1 MKKHNYLVSVF
12 VRGRNVNSYFSE
24 NLDDLITIKALNK
37 DCEINIFDLQSFS
50 TMPKEQVEIE
60 IKKSGERWK
69 KSLDR
74 NFVEKPQSTERT
86 QKSSQKKPEKKKK
99 YWERTV
105 MCVETGQV
113 FQTIRECSEKTG
125 IPYMTIVNCI
135 KNKNA
140 TRGVHFVNAT
150 KTEQNSYVK

>member
-24 NLDDLITIKALNK
+24 NLDDLITIKALHK

-69 KSLDR
+69 KSIDKIAM
-74 NFVEKPQSTERT
+74 ET
-86 QKSSQKKPEKKKK
+86 QHIARQPSIKHKKVKK
-99 YWERTV
+99 YWERPV
-105 MCVETGQV
+105 MCVETGQL
-113 FQTIRECSEKTG
+113 FSSIRECSEHLG
-125 IPYMTIVNCI
+125 ISHKSVWNAINSGKPRHGLHF
-135 KNKNA
+135 KNA
-140 TRGVHFVNAT
+140 R
-150 KTEQNSYVK
+150 

>member
-1 MKKHNYLVSVF
+1 
-12 VRGRNVNSYFSE
+12 
-24 NLDDLITIKALNK
+24 
-37 DCEINIFDLQSFS
+37 
-50 TMPKEQVEIE
+50 MPKEQVEIE

-74 NFVEKPQSTERT
+74 KFVEKPNPEPT
-86 QKSSQKKPEKKKK
+86 QKSSQKKHEKKKK

-150 KTEQNSYVK
+150 KTEQNSCAK